1 MSHSFSFASKISRLV
16 LGDDRDD
23 DSQTLTP
30 ESPALFSP
38 SSSSSSLFPSLVHSM
53 IVSPVLPQPTPPG
66 ATRQSL
72 PSPLSPISIPRP
84 LILSSTPVVS
94 LPNTQQ
100 LANQMIDLRSVDGI
114 DAVVLQRENVFLQRE
129 NESLKSEVT
138 ALRLQREDDLQ
149 EISRLRLLHSPSSPA
164 AQPQQPPPANQ
175 ILAPYVSKKKRKKMR
190 KKEGLANLPAT
201 EATIPPG
208 CELPPLNTR
217 PPPPTPSPSQPTA
230 YIFHDSNLKH
240 LTASEIENS
249 INNIKCNIK
258 THMTFTLSQTLDA
271 IRQTTFQR
279 TDIVIIT
286 TLTNDARQTKH
297 RHARTPNQ
305 TKNIQTTIINHLKP
319 IILPLNIVFLEAPP
333 LLTSP
338 FSDIY
343 PYNKATSLVTQQ
355 HNARFAE
362 TLLGEFHLFKDGFHI
377 LRSAR
382 NLLVKSVAAAVA
394 NVNPHKHFKRL
405 RPPHGNFGPWTSPNG
420 QGILPSPTVL
430 YGRVAMVQPI
440 NFRRAAIRPLMDINI
455 PRFRY

>member
-1 MSHSFSFASKISRLV
+1 MSRSFSFASKISRLV

-38 SSSSSSLFPSLVHSM
+38 SSSSSSLFPSLVHST
-53 IVSPVLPQPTPPG
+53 IVSPDSPQPTPPG
-66 ATRQSL
+66 TTRQSL
-72 PSPLSPISIPRP
+72 PSPLSPISPSPLSPISIPRP
-84 LILSSTPVVS
+84 PMLSSTPMVS

-100 LANQMIDLRSVDGI
+100 LANRMIDLRSVDGI
-114 DAVVLQRENVFLQRE
+114 DAVALQRE

-190 KKEGLANLPAT
+190 KKERLANIPAT

-240 LTASEIENS
+240 LTASEIKNG

-362 TLLGEFHLFKDGFHI
+362 TL
-377 LRSAR
+377 
-382 NLLVKSVAAAVA
+382 
-394 NVNPHKHFKRL
+394 
-405 RPPHGNFGPWTSPNG
+405 
-420 QGILPSPTVL
+420 
-430 YGRVAMVQPI
+430 
-440 NFRRAAIRPLMDINI
+440 
-455 PRFRY
+455 